1 MIINEKFKSTI
12 GFIDIIFNILI
23 GFAFL
28 FIIAFILIKPEAKKE
43 DFERKAEF
51 VIIMEWPLDKVEDV
65 DLWVSDPSG
74 ATCSFRTPRVNL
86 MHLDKDDLGTRNDTV
101 MVNGQPVVI
110 KINREVTTIR
120 GIVPGEYIVNAHL
133 YSGNVGSTTSGS
145 SQSGFPVSVE
155 VVKVNPS
162 YKVIFKGERE
172 FIRRG
177 QEETFV
183 RFKINH
189 EGNVIEVNT
198 LQKNFIRP
206 NSTTF
211 NIDDNPPGN
220 TRAQGS

>member
-1 MIINEKFKSTI
+1 MDSHNKFKSTI
-12 GFIDIIFNILI
+12 GFIDILFNILI

-51 VIIMEWPLDKVEDV
+51 VIILEWPLDRMEDV
-65 DLWVSDPSG
+65 DLWVSDPQG

-101 MVNGQPVVI
+101 IVNGKQVVI

-133 YSGNVGSTTSGS
+133 YSNYGS
-145 SQSGFPVSVE
+145 SKPFPVTIE
-155 VVKVNPS
+155 VIKVNPA
-162 YKVIFKGERE
+162 YKVVFKGEKE
-172 FIRRG
+172 FTRRG

-183 RFKINH
+183 RFKIDH
-189 EGNVIEVNT
+189 EGNVIELNT
-198 LQKNFIRP
+198 LKKNFIKPKWGTGERMEV
-206 NSTTF
+206 
-211 NIDDNPPGN
+211 D
-220 TRAQGS
+220 

>member
-28 FIIAFILIKPEAKKE
+28 FIIAFILIKPESKKE

-101 MVNGQPVVI
+101 IVNGQPVVI

-133 YSGNVGSTTSGS
+133 YSGNIGSAS
-145 SQSGFPVSVE
+145 FPVSVE

-172 FIRRG
+172 FTRRG

-183 RFKINH
+183 RFKIDH
-189 EGNVIEVNT
+189 EGNIIELNT
-198 LQKNFIRP
+198 LQKNFIQP
-206 NSTTF
+206 STTLTGDE
-211 NIDDNPPGN
+211 NSPSIIRP
-220 TRAQGS
+220 QGS

>member
-51 VIIMEWPLDKVEDV
+51 VIILEWPLDKVEDV

-86 MHLDKDDLGTRNDTV
+86 MHLDKDDLGTRNDTAI
-101 MVNGQPVVI
+101 VNGRPVII

-133 YSGNVGSTTSGS
+133 YSNYGQTGS
-145 SQSGFPVSVE
+145 FPVSVE

-162 YKVIFKGERE
+162 YKVIFKGEKE
-172 FIRRG
+172 FSRRG
-177 QEETFV
+177 QEETFI
-183 RFKINH
+183 RFKIDH
-189 EGNVIEVNT
+189 EGNLLELNT
-198 LQKNFIRP
+198 LKKNFI
-206 NSTTF
+206 
-211 NIDDNPPGN
+211 NPRKSSH
-220 TRAQGS
+220 T